1 MAISTLPDVPGLRQV
16 PTPDFDR
23 EQWTTT
29 GAHRIEVGDVVSP
42 FDDLTTPTV
51 ITEIDR
57 RSLGDD
63 REYFLFRGYDLTGF
77 TPRPVVFNKPLN
89 ASLPVRCDVRYVLAQ
104 EPRECQTCGEPADEA
119 GRIEHRPGTPCT
131 TDASPA

>member
-1 MAISTLPDVPGLRQV
+1 MTASTLPAVPGLHLV

-29 GAHRIEVGDVVSP
+29 GAHRIELGDIVSP
-42 FDDLTTPTV
+42 FDDLTPTV

-57 RSLGDD
+57 RSLGDGP
-63 REYFLFRGYDLTGF
+63 EYFLFRGYDLTGF
-77 TPRPVVFNKPLN
+77 TPCPVVFNAGLN
-89 ASLPVRCDVRYVLAQ
+89 DSLQVRCDLRYTLAQ
-104 EPRECQTCGEPADEA
+104 EPRECRTCGEPADAA

-131 TDASPA
+131 TDYRAI